1 MLWFFT
7 LHTEE
12 KAKPKSPMKT
22 TVLKSEDLM
31 IKRAASGD
39 TEAFGELVKA
49 YESMVYNTAM
59 QALRNSEDAYDVS
72 QEVFIKAWRSI
83 TGFRGDSKFSTW
95 LYRITCNQI
104 KDYIRAKSRHAT
116 ISLSEYDSDDDT
128 DKETD
133 IPDTNR
139 SVMPEE
145 VYLRDELRDTVR
157 EAIESMSEDHRQIIV
172 LRDIEGY
179 SYEEIAEMLG
189 LEIGTV
195 KSRINR
201 ARNAV
206 KEFLIGR
213 NIFEN

>member
-7 LHTEE
+7 VDTE
-12 KAKPKSPMKT
+12 KKVALKSAVKT
-22 TVLKSEDLM
+22 TQLTPEALM
-31 IKRAASGD
+31 IQRAMSGD
-39 TEAFGELVKA
+39 KEAFGELVKQ

-59 QALRNSEDAYDVS
+59 QALRNAEDAYDVS

-83 TGFRGDSKFSTW
+83 GSFRGESKFSTW
-95 LYRITCNQI
+95 IYRITSNQI

-116 ISLSEYDSDDDT
+116 LSLSEYDNDNDT
-128 DKETD
+128 DKEID
-133 IPDTNR
+133 IPDASR

-157 EAIESMSEDHRQIIV
+157 EAIASMSADHRQIIV

-206 KEFLIGR
+206 KDFLTKR
-213 NIFEN
+213 NIFGY